1 MVERDDHP
9 LLVTEGLS
17 ISFGG
22 LRAVDGVDSF
32 IRKGETLGLIGPNG
46 SGKSTF
52 FNLISGIYR
61 PSSGKFVF
69 EGENL
74 VGFKPFEIARKG
86 IARTFQNNR
95 LFLDLSVL
103 DNIVIGMYQKQKA
116 TLWQTLFSYRRTKQE
131 LSRTASEAA
140 ALLNF
145 FSQDLCEDRYKRVSD
160 LAHADRKRVE
170 ICRALALDPKL
181 LLLDEPSAGMSP
193 KETEDLMKDI
203 RKIGEKMEGISLII
217 IEHDMRVIETVAG
230 RVIVFNYGRKIAEG
244 TFSEISKNPAV
255 LEAYLGE
262 ESTDVAA

>member
-1 MVERDDHP
+1 MERDDHP

-32 IRKGETLGLIGPNG
+32 VRKGETLGLIGPNG

-86 IARTFQNNR
+86 IGRTFQNNR

-103 DNIVIGMYQKQKA
+103 DNVVIGMHQKQRC
-116 TLWQTLFSYRRTKQE
+116 TLWDTMFHYRKTKSELF
-131 LSRTASEAA
+131 RTAAEAA
-140 ALLNF
+140 DLLNF
-145 FSQDLCEDRYKRVSD
+145 FSEDLYRDRYKRVSD
-160 LAHADRKRVE
+160 LPHADRKRVE
-170 ICRALALDPKL
+170 ICRALASEPKL

-203 RKIGEKMEGISLII
+203 GKIGEKREGISVIL
-217 IEHDMRVIETVAG
+217 IEHDMRVIRTVAQ

-244 TFSEISKNPAV
+244 SFSEISKNSAV

-262 ESTDVAA
+262 ESKDVTA